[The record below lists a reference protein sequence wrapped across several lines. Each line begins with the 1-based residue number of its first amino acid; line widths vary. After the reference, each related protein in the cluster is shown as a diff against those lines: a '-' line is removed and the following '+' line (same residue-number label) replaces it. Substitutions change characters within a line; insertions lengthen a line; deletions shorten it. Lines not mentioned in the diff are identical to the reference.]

1 MGSAVK
7 CEEAVRV
14 TWTAVEDLE
23 SWRTKAGTSPGF
35 ETQLVQR
42 VNDEDRAGQQL

>member
-7 CEEAVRV
+7 CEEAVERIIV

-42 VNDEDRAGQQL
+42 VNDEDRAV